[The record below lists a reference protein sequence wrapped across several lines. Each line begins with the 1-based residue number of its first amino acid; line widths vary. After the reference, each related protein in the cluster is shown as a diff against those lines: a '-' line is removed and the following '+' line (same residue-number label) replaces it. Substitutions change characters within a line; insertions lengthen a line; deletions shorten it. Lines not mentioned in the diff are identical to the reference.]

1 MNYYFEDY
9 EVGQEI
15 VAVSYVVTKQ
25 ELIDYAKKWDSR
37 PYHVDEE
44 VAKSSIYG
52 SVIAPSS
59 FTIAIAIWLGT
70 QSPQLKAGMGVLG
83 YDRLEFPK
91 PVYPGDILS
100 LHAVITEKKES
111 KSKSDR
117 GIVYHSFKLR
127 NQNDESVLTGQ
138 AKVLMAK
145 RNQ

>member
-1 MNYYFEDY
+1 MDYCFEDY
-9 EVGQEI
+9 EIGQEI
-15 VAVSYVVTKQ
+15 IADSFVVTKQ

-83 YDRLEFPK
+83 YERLEFPK

-100 LHAVITEKKES
+100 LHAVITKKKES
-111 KSKSDR
+111 KSKLDR
-117 GIVYHSFKLR
+117 GIIYHSFELR
-127 NQNDESVLTGQ
+127 NQKDEAVLTGQ

-145 RNQ
+145 RNL

>member
-1 MNYYFEDY
+1 MDYYFEDY

-15 VAVSYVVTKQ
+15 IADSFVVTKQ

-59 FTIAIAIWLGT
+59 FTIAITIWLGT

-83 YDRLEFPK
+83 YEQFEFPR

-100 LHAVITEKKES
+100 LHAVITKKKEL
-111 KSKSDR
+111 KSKPDR
-117 GIVYHSFKLR
+117 GIVYHSFELR
-127 NQNDESVLTGQ
+127 NQKDEAVLTGR

-145 RNQ
+145 RHQ